1 MSKTEH
7 YRGVAT
13 KINIPRDK
21 SLIQV
26 AEDILSKEKVKI
38 DKYYKNALE
47 QLTEDCSDKYF
58 FHYKTGILYSLES
71 KEIDPYEDIIRAEI
85 KDETTIEYEL
95 RYYNGGAGFSECL
108 EEAFDNLEQ

>member
-1 MSKTEH
+1 MSETVH

-21 SLIQV
+21 SPIQV
-26 AEDILSKEKVKI
+26 AEDLLSKAKVKI
-38 DKYYKNALE
+38 DKYYENTLE
-47 QLTEDCSDKYF
+47 QLNADCSDSYF
-58 FHYKTGILYSLES
+58 FHSKTGTLYKLES

-95 RYYNGGAGFSECL
+95 KFYNGGAGFSECL
-108 EEAFDNLEQ
+108 EEAFDKLEE